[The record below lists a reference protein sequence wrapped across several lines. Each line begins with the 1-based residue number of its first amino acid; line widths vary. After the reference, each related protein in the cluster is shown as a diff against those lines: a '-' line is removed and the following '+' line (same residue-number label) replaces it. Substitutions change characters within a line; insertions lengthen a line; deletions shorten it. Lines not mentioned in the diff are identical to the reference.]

1 MWKIQNKKTF
11 LQRPTFQLVKTYWTI
26 DMLLVISMV
35 KKLLEHYI
43 KKKVETSQ
51 TKFRVEKLIKR
62 KGCTLNGR
70 DMMIHSIAGLI

>member
-1 MWKIQNKKTF
+1 
-11 LQRPTFQLVKTYWTI
+11 
-26 DMLLVISMV
+26 MLLVISMV

-62 KGCTLNGR
+62 KGYRLHVKWKGYDDSFNSWIN
-70 DMMIHSIAGLI
+70 MKYIV